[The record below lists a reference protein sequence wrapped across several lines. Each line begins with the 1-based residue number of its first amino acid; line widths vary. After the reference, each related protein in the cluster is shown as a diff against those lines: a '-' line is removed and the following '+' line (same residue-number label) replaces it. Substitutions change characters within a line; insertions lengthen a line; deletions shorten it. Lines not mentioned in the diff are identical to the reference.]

1 MAQNLLK
8 FETENDYRIAKINHL
23 IVPHI
28 CYVKESGKSYISSV
42 MSNRVDAVSGD
53 IIAFNNADNTM
64 AFIKPEAYTMEIATK
79 YTPVAV
85 VVIPQTHTSD
95 NKVVGVSLKAMST
108 TSPVNGSVDTNGIV
122 WGRGIDVINKRDYI
136 VCINI
141 EDNNNPSA
149 TIANATMSY
158 LPSDKFFNGEASVDN
173 IVDVY
178 SKWNKAAGTYTPS
191 PYLID
196 GKQSSR
202 YVTSEVNNALNDMSV
217 KDFTLMDNG
226 TAGRVCS
233 QFNVPL
239 YMGVGQWYLPSVGEL
254 GYMVTRAES
263 ISYALSQIKNT
274 NRTLAALLVTEK
286 PYWSSTLNEVGDSAW
301 CVNISNGLVAK
312 SSVENENYVRAFARF

>member
-122 WGRGIDVINKRDYI
+122 WGRGIDVINKHDYI

-149 TIANATMSY
+149 T
-158 LPSDKFFNGEASVDN
+158 LPTQQCLICQVINFLMAKHLLITLLTFILNGMKQLA
-173 IVDVY
+173 
-178 SKWNKAAGTYTPS
+178 
-191 PYLID
+191 LI
-196 GKQSSR
+196 R
-202 YVTSEVNNALNDMSV
+202 HRH
-217 KDFTLMDNG
+217 TL
-226 TAGRVCS
+226 
-233 QFNVPL
+233 
-239 YMGVGQWYLPSVGEL
+239 
-254 GYMVTRAES
+254 
-263 ISYALSQIKNT
+263 
-274 NRTLAALLVTEK
+274 
-286 PYWSSTLNEVGDSAW
+286 
-301 CVNISNGLVAK
+301 
-312 SSVENENYVRAFARF
+312 

>member
-1 MAQNLLK
+1 
-8 FETENDYRIAKINHL
+8 
-23 IVPHI
+23 
-28 CYVKESGKSYISSV
+28 
-42 MSNRVDAVSGD
+42 
-53 IIAFNNADNTM
+53 
-64 AFIKPEAYTMEIATK
+64 
-79 YTPVAV
+79 
-85 VVIPQTHTSD
+85 
-95 NKVVGVSLKAMST
+95 
-108 TSPVNGSVDTNGIV
+108 
-122 WGRGIDVINKRDYI
+122 
-136 VCINI
+136 
-141 EDNNNPSA
+141 
-149 TIANATMSY
+149 
-158 LPSDKFFNGEASVDN
+158 
-173 IVDVY
+173 
-178 SKWNKAAGTYTPS
+178 
-191 PYLID
+191 
-196 GKQSSR
+196 
-202 YVTSEVNNALNDMSV
+202 MSV